1 MIFCS
6 EFPVSKCQKFLWGN
20 PLVFQKKSG
29 MDEMYEEEGV
39 SRFSVKIFLTHITK
53 NFVVE
58 HFVFTKLWCGIKFSI
73 GGEYHVF
80 LSENFY
86 PKKPKIIVRNP
97 SLFQKN

>member
-6 EFPVSKCQKFLWGN
+6 EFPVSQCQKISWGN

-29 MDEMYEEEGV
+29 MEELYEEEGV
-39 SRFSVKIFLTHITK
+39 SRFSVKIFLTHIAK

-58 HFVFTKLWCGIKFSI
+58 PFVFTKLWCGIKFSI

-86 PKKPKIIVRNP
+86 PTVPKIIVRNP
-97 SLFQKN
+97 SLFQKI